1 MTRSA
6 IVFLLATALA
16 NTFYGQPPA
25 PAATPTPDKAEAY
38 YNYAM
43 GHLYA
48 ELAGAYGHR
57 GEYLNKAIE
66 HYRAALKQDSSAGF
80 LAEELTDLYIQAGR
94 LNDAVLE
101 AEEMLKQNPGNIEA
115 RRILGRIYMRM
126 IGDPQQ
132 GKLNENMLRRSIEQ
146 YREITT
152 RAPKD
157 LDAWLA
163 LGRLYKAAGSS
174 VDSEKAYNQA
184 LALDPHNEDAL
195 TGLAI
200 VYSDVGDTARAIE
213 KLKQLNERNPS
224 ARTLSALAA
233 SYEQL
238 RDFRSAAQVYR
249 KALELQPENSRLKRA
264 LAQALLYSDN
274 VDEALKIY
282 TEVAA
287 EEPRDVQ
294 AHLRIAEIHRIK
306 RDFVQARAAL
316 EKARQM
322 DGNSLEVRYD
332 EVNLLDAEGK
342 PEEAIALLKGILEE
356 TAKKDY
362 NLAERSNRAMLLERL
377 GLLYRSAGQY
387 PEAVDAFRQIAALDP
402 SNGARAAVH
411 VVDTWRMARN
421 YQRAQEEAEA
431 AAKKYPNERLVKL
444 VHASVLADAGRTDEA
459 AAQVR
464 SLLNGERD
472 RETWLAL
479 AQIYEKGKR
488 WEEGAQALEEAQK
501 LSEGKEDQA
510 AVHFMRGALFERM
523 KQYDRAEAE
532 FRKVLELEPDNA
544 GAMNYLG
551 YMLADRAVRLDEA
564 QKLITRALELDPGNG
579 AYLDSLAWV
588 YYHQGKLGEAE
599 DLLVRALE
607 RLGNDPTVH
616 DHLGD
621 VYFKR
626 GKTREAIL
634 QWQAS
639 LKAWEAASQ
648 AESDPAEIASVTKKL
663 EKAKVRLARETG
675 KPETGKP

>member
-6 IVFLLATALA
+6 KVLLLATALA
-16 NTFYGQPPA
+16 FVSQGQTKPV
-25 PAATPTPDKAEAY
+25 AASPDSDKAEAY
-38 YNYAM
+38 YNFAM

-48 ELAGAYGHR
+48 ELAGAYGNR
-57 GEYLNKAIE
+57 GEYLAKAIE
-66 HYRAALKQDSSAGF
+66 HYRAALKKDPGAGF
-80 LAEELTDLYIQAGR
+80 LAEELTDLYIRAGR

-101 AEEMLKQNPGNIEA
+101 AEEMLKQNPANIEA

-132 GKLNENMLRRSIEQ
+132 GKVNETMLRKSIEQ
-146 YREITT
+146 YREITS

-163 LGRLYKAAGSS
+163 LGRLQKAAGNS
-174 VDSEKAYNQA
+174 VDAEKAYSEA
-184 LALDPHNEDAL
+184 LSIDPNNEDAL

-224 ARTLSALAA
+224 ARTLGALAA

-249 KALELQPENSRLKRA
+249 KALELQPENGRLRRA

-274 VDEALKIY
+274 PDEALQIY
-282 TEVAA
+282 SQVAA
-287 EEPRDVQ
+287 EEPRDAQVQ
-294 AHLRIAEIHRIK
+294 LRISEIHRIK
-306 RDFVQARAAL
+306 RNFAEARAAL
-316 EKARQM
+316 EKARQI

-342 PEEAIALLKGILEE
+342 LEEAIALLKGIVEE
-356 TAKKDY
+356 TAKKQY
-362 NLAERSNRAMLLERL
+362 SIAEKANRAMLLERL
-377 GLLYRSAGQY
+377 GLLYRAAARHQ
-387 PEAVDAFRQIAALDP
+387 EAVDTFRQIAALDP
-402 SNGARAAVH
+402 ESGARASVH
-411 VVDTWRMARN
+411 VIDTWRMARN
-421 YQRAQEEAEA
+421 YKLAQQEAEA
-431 AAKKYPNERLVKL
+431 AVKKYPGERLVKL
-444 VHASVLADAGRTDEA
+444 VHASVLADMGKTDEA

-464 SLLNGERD
+464 SLLNGQRD
-472 RETWLAL
+472 RETWMAL

-488 WEEGAQALEEAQK
+488 WEEGAKALEEAQK
-501 LSEGKEDQA
+501 LSVGKQDIS
-510 AVHFMRGALFERM
+510 AVHFMRGALYEKM
-523 KQYDRAEAE
+523 KDWDRAEAE
-532 FRKVLELEPDNA
+532 FRKVLELDPDNTA
-544 GAMNYLG
+544 ALNYLG
-551 YMLADRAVRLDEA
+551 YMFADRAVRLDEA
-564 QKLITRALELDPGNG
+564 HKLISRALELEPDNG

-607 RLGNDPTVH
+607 RLGADPTVRE
-616 DHLGD
+616 HLGD

-626 GKTREAIL
+626 GKTREAIM

-639 LKAWEAASQ
+639 LKDWESAPQ
-648 AESDPAEIASVTKKL
+648 AEADPTAVARVAKKL
-663 EKAKVRLARETG
+663 ENAKVRLARETSG
-675 KPETGKP
+675 K